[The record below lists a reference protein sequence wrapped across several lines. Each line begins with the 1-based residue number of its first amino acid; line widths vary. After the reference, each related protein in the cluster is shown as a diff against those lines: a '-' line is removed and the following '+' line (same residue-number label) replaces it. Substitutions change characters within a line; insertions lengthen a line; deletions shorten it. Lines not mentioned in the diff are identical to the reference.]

1 MLQRLPIL
9 IAQVKA
15 GNTSN
20 NLLNENRKIVNSLY
34 QTKQITKKYI
44 IYNNIIKSM

>member
-15 GNTSN
+15 GNAN

>member
-15 GNTSN
+15 GNVSN